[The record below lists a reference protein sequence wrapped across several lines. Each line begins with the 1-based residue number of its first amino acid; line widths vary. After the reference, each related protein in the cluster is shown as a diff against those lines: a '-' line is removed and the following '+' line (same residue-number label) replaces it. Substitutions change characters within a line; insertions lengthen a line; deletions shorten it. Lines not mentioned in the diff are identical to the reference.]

1 MWLWN
6 SHDAACCFT
15 SHLFYFELFG
25 PKMLWCSII
34 SLYYA
39 LTSKVKAA
47 ISWKKTYQHR
57 EQEPYSK
64 ILCLHFLSL
73 SGIFLETLPH
83 SQEYFALA
91 PLTPSM
97 LLGSQ
102 AHIKCQ
108 DISNQDFLGCPFM
121 PMLLSSQNC
130 QVKAYKVRWEQHI
143 PKPTKCCAYLYFAE
157 GPWWSDL
164 PLIWLESVS

>member
-1 MWLWN
+1 M
-6 SHDAACCFT
+6 

-25 PKMLWCSII
+25 PKMLWCSMI

-57 EQEPYSK
+57 EQKPYSE

-73 SGIFLETLPH
+73 SGIFSETLPH

-91 PLTPSM
+91 PLTPSA

-108 DISNQDFLGCPFM
+108 DVSSQDLLWCPFT

-130 QVKAYKVRWEQHI
+130 QVKGLQGKMRTAHPKAHQVLCIFIFCRGSLVKWLASHLVRISILTQ
-143 PKPTKCCAYLYFAE
+143 
-157 GPWWSDL
+157 
-164 PLIWLESVS
+164 